1 MATAGSVTNVKNIV
15 GSDPERK
22 YIIVSAPGKR
32 FSGDTKVTDLLYAA
46 YAEQKERGSCAETLA
61 EIRQRFESLSEEL
74 GVEHD
79 WKREF
84 DEIASGIAAS
94 TTSDYAASR
103 GEYLSGILTAKALGL
118 EFIDAAEIIKFRA
131 DGSFDAHLTDD
142 LVRKRCSHCASDV
155 VIPGFYGRMPDRTIK
170 TFTRGGSDFTGAII
184 ARGVGA
190 EIYENWTDVDGFMVT
205 DPRIVSDPKIIEVLS
220 YEELR
225 ELSYMGASV
234 LHPDSVFPVQT
245 DGIPINIRNTFAPE
259 KKGTLILKDVSC
271 YERPLVTGIA
281 GRKGNVNIT
290 IKKAMMNSEVGFCRK
305 VLSVIERYGLN
316 VEHVPTGIDT
326 MSVVI
331 SDLKTKGVPAEKLL
345 DDIRLMVDPDH
356 IEMTASMALIAVVGH
371 GMANTKGTAAKI
383 FNALYAAGVNVRMID
398 QGSSELNIIIGV
410 EDDDYD
416 RALKAIYGAFFG

>member
-94 TTSDYAASR
+94 TTF
-103 GEYLSGILTAKALGL
+103 

-142 LVRKRCSHCASDV
+142 LVRKRCSHCASGM

-205 DPRIVSDPKIIEVLS
+205 DPRIVSDPKLIEVLS

-259 KKGTLILKDVSC
+259 KKGTLILKDVSG